1 MQAST
6 WICTNQMHS
15 IKFMSLP
22 PLLVCFSCPR
32 ILILLY
38 SSILLPLDPCPCLHS
53 HLPYISL
60 SKHFI
65 SLSLLPLVVCFSC
78 PRILIVL
85 YSSMLLPFWSMSMLV
100 LSSPLYLFVQNI
112 SYLCPN
118 LPLNTSWLAKIEKT
132 LPYTFALSE
141 TIHIISNFFHGIN
154 SCTHSHGPTLHTNSL
169 KKSLFHKYCH

>member
-15 IKFMSLP
+15 IKFMSLL

-100 LSSPLYLFVQNI
+100 LSSPLYLFIQTFHTVVQF
-112 SYLCPN
+112 SP
-118 LPLNTSWLAKIEKT
+118 PLS
-132 LPYTFALSE
+132 SM
-141 TIHIISNFFHGIN
+141 TIKS
-154 SCTHSHGPTLHTNSL
+154 PTLYEVCSTWRSMTTTWRLYHENL
-169 KKSLFHKYCH
+169 LWLDAKS